1 MSSKPIR
8 PIRHENRNSNP
19 TFLRFPIAIPP
30 RAEKGSNAKRDV
42 AAFCQERSCVR
53 RFHFFR

>member
-8 PIRHENRNSNP
+8 SIRHENRNSNP

-30 RAEKGSNAKRDV
+30 RAEKGSNVKRDV
-42 AAFCQERSCVR
+42 AAFCQERTCVR
-53 RFHFFR
+53 RFHFR

>member
-8 PIRHENRNSNP
+8 PIRHENRNSNS
-19 TFLRFPIAIPP
+19 TFLRFPIANPP

-42 AAFCQERSCVR
+42 TAFCQGRTRVR
-53 RFHFFR
+53 RFHFR